1 MGLTSAQLAAID
13 KSGKT
18 VLVSAAAGSG
28 KTFTLTQRI
37 IKKLLNDKN
46 ADISRMLIVTFTRAS
61 AQDLK
66 VKISKALSEA
76 ITENPGNERLQ
87 RQMLLL
93 GDAKICT
100 IDSFLNE
107 PVRSNFEKLGLPASL
122 RLAEDAELD
131 EIRREIMGDVIEKM
145 YRENKLCE
153 GSRLCGINASCD
165 FLDFITSLSSSKTT
179 KNIIPLLLDVHKNL
193 MSTTDGVELILKN
206 SNELRRDAEL
216 EFFSSRV
223 GKAIQASAISTANLA
238 ACKISYYLDRMDED
252 ELVKE
257 KYYSAFEETMTKCY
271 TLAQRA
277 SGTYAQTRQAFADFN
292 PTTPSSMP
300 RGKGNDFSKECLDIK
315 KKVKDN
321 IAKFYNNYLSLTPD
335 EIKEQV
341 LLTATYN
348 DILYKII
355 KEFHVNYTKY
365 KEEKGLCEFY
375 DMPIYLLRMLTDDN
389 LTVKDT
395 MRSLYDEVYIDEYQD
410 VSEIQDK
417 IFEIIGQNR
426 RFMVG
431 DIKQSIYG
439 FRDAV
444 PELFAGYRSKFPKYD
459 EPAAESSDGC
469 TIFMSENFRCDS
481 SVIDFTNTVCPF
493 LFTAAG
499 DKLQYTSDDDLKFNK
514 LDLPKGYVPPR
525 VQINVIE
532 TPEDIPTDV
541 SEEDSDDGQSSPNDG
556 ISPEALLCAKEI
568 LRLLREEKKPDG
580 EPIEKKDIAVLVRV
594 KDDGPIVAKAL
605 KKYGI
610 EYCLSAKSEIFD
622 GEEMKALL
630 DLMKVID
637 NPEDDIAL
645 CGFLTSP
652 AYCGTPLL
660 SLEEIVTVRKFTPNS
675 KSLMRALREYGA
687 LADGDPLATL
697 LCRRSNDIIKL
708 LSRLRAV
715 ARRVSVD
722 KLLKEIRTCEE
733 FSLICETGAY
743 VYLYDTAC
751 NYTKNNWSGLYSF
764 LKYCR
769 KLSEKGSVSF
779 SEATPSN
786 AVNIMTIHQSKG
798 LERNSVFVYNTAH
811 HFSNQDAKK
820 ALNYNAGIGCAT
832 RLPHKVTDAEGNSY
846 VDQYVN
852 NIVRDAILE
861 KNRESN
867 ILEEMRVLYV
877 ALTRARERLYVS
889 ASFKTTFESF
899 KRSVLMNGFSDHAKL
914 ALDSYIA
921 WIISSIYDPDN
932 NVRSDSFDINVIDIN
947 SIRFDESE
955 LSANAMTDKTNLSE
969 NEKGYVNT
977 INAAKAVD
985 ISQSTL
991 SIPSKIAASKAAPNL
1006 FDKALTVSSGI
1017 ISESSDDNE
1026 RREAIKERISLM
1038 RSGSDDIVSILDK
1051 KKEYTSAEIG
1061 TATHAFLQ
1069 FCNFGLLKHNG
1080 VESEIARLVDNKF
1093 IPTEYAE
1100 LINRT
1105 QIEKFTQSKFFQNIL
1120 KCKNPHREFKF
1131 GILCPASDFATDT
1144 EKKTALSGKQVFVQG
1159 SIDILAEFE
1168 NGDIYICDYKTD
1180 RRRFDEGETAAEFK
1194 ARLRETHKYQ
1204 LLQYKK
1210 AVSTIFGKEPD
1221 KIFIYSLPLGEAI
1234 EITI

>member
-13 KSGKT
+13 TSGKT

-37 IKKLLNDKN
+37 IKKLLNDKD

-66 VKISKALSEA
+66 VKISKALSDA

-100 IDSFLNE
+100 IDSFFNE

-122 RLAEDAELD
+122 RFAEDAELD
-131 EIRREIMGDVIEKM
+131 EIRHEIMSDVIEKA
-145 YRENKLCE
+145 YRENKLCD
-153 GSRLCGINASCD
+153 GTSLCGIDASCD

-179 KNIIPLLLDVHKNL
+179 KNIVPLLLEVHKNL

-206 SNELRRDAEL
+206 ANALRSDAEL

-223 GKAIQASAISTANLA
+223 GKAIQASAITTSSLA
-238 ACKISYYLDRMDED
+238 ACKISYYLGRMDED

-257 KYYSAFEETMTKCY
+257 KYYPAFEETMTMCY
-271 TLAQRA
+271 ALAQR
-277 SGTYAQTRQAFADFN
+277 STGTYAQTRQAFANFA
-292 PTTPSSMP
+292 PPTPSSMP
-300 RGKGNDFSKECLDIK
+300 RGKSNAFSKECLDIK
-315 KKVKDN
+315 KKVKDT
-321 IAKFYNNYLSLTPD
+321 IAKFYNNYLALTPD

-348 DILYKII
+348 EILYKII
-355 KEFHVNYTKY
+355 KEYHENYTKY

-395 MRSLYDEVYIDEYQD
+395 LRALYDEVYIDEYQD

-459 EPAAESSDGC
+459 EPEAEESDGC

-481 SVIDFTNTVCPF
+481 NVIDFTNTVCPF

-499 DKLQYTSDDDLKFNK
+499 DKLQYTSDDDLEFNK
-514 LDLPKGYVPPR
+514 LDLPEDYVPPR

-532 TPEDIPTDV
+532 TPEDMPTDITDEDNE
-541 SEEDSDDGQSSPNDG
+541 EEDNGVDG

-568 LRLLREEKKPDG
+568 SRLLREENKPDG
-580 EPIEKKDIAVLVRV
+580 KPIEKKDIAVLVRV
-594 KDDGPIVAKAL
+594 KDDGPVVARAL

-652 AYCGTPLL
+652 AYCGTPML

-687 LADGDPLATL
+687 IADGDPLATL
-697 LCRRSNDIIKL
+697 LCHRAKDIITL
-708 LSRLRAV
+708 LSRLRAIS
-715 ARRVSVD
+715 RRVSVD
-722 KLLKEIRTCEE
+722 KLLKEIRACEQ

-743 VYLYDTAC
+743 IYLYDTAC

-786 AVNIMTIHQSKG
+786 AVNIMTVHQSKG
-798 LERNSVFVYNTAH
+798 LERNTVFVYNTAH
-811 HFSNQDAKK
+811 RFSKQDSKK
-820 ALNYNAGIGCAT
+820 SLNYNSGIGCAT
-832 RLPHKVTDAEGNSY
+832 RLPHRIYDSEGNSH

-852 NIVRDAILE
+852 NIVRDAILA
-861 KNRESN
+861 KNSESN

-889 ASFKTTFESF
+889 ATFKTSFERF
-899 KRSVLMNGFSDHAKL
+899 KNSVLMNGFSDHAKL
-914 ALDSYIA
+914 TLNSYIA
-921 WIISSIYDPDN
+921 WIISAINDPDN
-932 NVRSDSFDINVIDIN
+932 NVRRDSFDINVIDIN
-947 SIRFDESE
+947 SIRFDERE
-955 LSANAMTDKTNLSE
+955 LSANALTKKTNLSE
-969 NEKGYVNT
+969 NEKGYVDT
-977 INAAKAVD
+977 INAAKNVD

-1006 FDKALTVSSGI
+1006 FDKALTVSAGI
-1017 ISESSDDNE
+1017 NAEAQDDAE
-1026 RREAIKERISLM
+1026 RREAIRERIALM
-1038 RSGSDDIVSILDK
+1038 RSREFDTVSILDK
-1051 KKEYTSAEIG
+1051 KKQYSAAEIG

-1069 FCNFGLLKHNG
+1069 FCDFPLLKENG
-1080 VESEIARLVDNKF
+1080 VESEIVRLVENKF

-1100 LINRT
+1100 LINRS
-1105 QIEKFTQSKFFQNIL
+1105 QIEKFVKSKFFNDIL
-1120 KCKNPHREFKF
+1120 LSQGIQREFEF
-1131 GILCPASDFATDT
+1131 GILCPASDFATDK
-1144 EKKTALSGKQVFVQG
+1144 EKKAALSGKQVFVQG
-1159 SIDILAEFE
+1159 SIDILAELD
-1168 NGDIYICDYKTD
+1168 NGEIYICDYKTD
-1180 RRRFDEGETAAEFK
+1180 RRRFDEGETASEFK

-1221 KIFIYSLPLGEAI
+1221 RIFIYSLPLGEAI